1 MQNSSRPRYSGPTES
16 LVECIAPHVSGASW
30 LVYGEK
36 PTKSKLELSVV
47 MKHAT
52 LLRSLAKLFTSMV
65 FKQGELE
72 NAMLQSRARQQAKW
86 KDFVLP
92 DEETSWD
99 RVMARRLMTLCRHFA
114 QGHRQGRTWAL
125 EIMEDE
131 GGKEVNKLGKEN
143 TEKKEK
149 EKPDEK
155 KEKDKDK
162 DIAMDKDKEQWFFWD
177 PEGKVAWR
185 QIGEQKTASK
195 EVIVPDGAKETDC
208 MMAVWSNGDKWE
220 VPSVTVS
227 DWVVM
232 TGAVVKTK
240 KGMLTEED
248 HEKHLKEKHLKEKH
262 LKEKPKEK
270 PKENPKCIKRK
281 KDIRRNTIYWT
292 GETKQKKKLEIKG
305 REDRGR
311 LMVLNEDKRMILGV
325 KVEVFG
331 GSDERAAEF
340 LQPLAVSY
348 QDGKIKKAELYMH
361 RDKLLNER
369 QENIDSVVTPSSGG
383 SCGLSSG
390 TTAPPSSFTDA
401 STPKPPS
408 STEAP
413 STPSKRRRIYSKKTI
428 LNEYTTN
435 DVAIPKDDTNT
446 PEPKRQSSVTSPR
459 TCASSLDQHQSSDD
473 EYDFWKNGEIPDDEL
488 DVF

>member
-149 EKPDEK
+149 EKPD
-155 KEKDKDK
+155 
-162 DIAMDKDKEQWFFWD
+162 
-177 PEGKVAWR
+177 
-185 QIGEQKTASK
+185 
-195 EVIVPDGAKETDC
+195 
-208 MMAVWSNGDKWE
+208 
-220 VPSVTVS
+220 
-227 DWVVM
+227 
-232 TGAVVKTK
+232 
-240 KGMLTEED
+240 
-248 HEKHLKEKHLKEKH
+248 
-262 LKEKPKEK
+262 
-270 PKENPKCIKRK
+270 
-281 KDIRRNTIYWT
+281 
-292 GETKQKKKLEIKG
+292 
-305 REDRGR
+305 
-311 LMVLNEDKRMILGV
+311 
-325 KVEVFG
+325 
-331 GSDERAAEF
+331 
-340 LQPLAVSY
+340 
-348 QDGKIKKAELYMH
+348 
-361 RDKLLNER
+361 
-369 QENIDSVVTPSSGG
+369 
-383 SCGLSSG
+383 
-390 TTAPPSSFTDA
+390 
-401 STPKPPS
+401 
-408 STEAP
+408 
-413 STPSKRRRIYSKKTI
+413 
-428 LNEYTTN
+428 
-435 DVAIPKDDTNT
+435 
-446 PEPKRQSSVTSPR
+446 
-459 TCASSLDQHQSSDD
+459 
-473 EYDFWKNGEIPDDEL
+473 
-488 DVF
+488 